1 MAAGAL
7 AVSLTAAWYVSAHG
21 LTLSHYDAKAHLVV
35 ARRIFDSLTPGWR
48 QIGAVWLP
56 LPHLLNAVPVQLD
69 AWYRTGLS
77 GVLISMV
84 SFVAAT
90 TGLVA
95 LVLRVTGSRL
105 AAVAAAV
112 VFAGNP
118 NLLYLQSTPMTEPLL
133 LGLLVAG
140 VERLHRWLD
149 APDRRTATQ
158 AGWALLGACLT
169 RYEAWPATA
178 AALGLAALLVWSRN
192 GAIRAT
198 AELGR
203 IALFPLAAGLGFLVL
218 SRATV
223 GEWFVTGGFFLPEN
237 PAHGRPLAA
246 VGQVA
251 WGIWRLVGPL
261 TLAAGAAG
269 AALLVSAAV
278 RRRPSGSGA
287 VALALAACAALP
299 WYAFVSGH
307 PFRIRYMVVLV
318 AVVAASAGSLVGL
331 APRRLRP
338 VLAALVVAA
347 AVWET
352 PPLSPAAPMVIEAQW
367 DRANSVRRGT
377 VTRCLVSGFVRPDHK
392 ILASMGSLAH
402 YMQELSHQ
410 GFVLSD
416 FVHEGLGD
424 LWQETLRSPRSH
436 VQWILFEE
444 KAEGGDMLTA
454 RRRASPSFVAG
465 FERVCEAGGVALY
478 RRVEALGPRADGRG
492 PPLPCD
498 RLCRGAPGTGN
509 RAGDEAGRGRPFR
522 LPAATP

>member
-1 MAAGAL
+1 VAAGAL
-7 AVSLTAAWYVSAHG
+7 AVSVTAAWSVWAHG

-56 LPHLLNAVPVQLD
+56 LPHLLNALPVQVD

-77 GVLISMV
+77 GVVISMV

-90 TGLVA
+90 TGLAA

-105 AAVAAAV
+105 AALAAAAV
-112 VFAGNP
+112 FASDP

-133 LGLLVAG
+133 LGLLVVA
-140 VERLHRWLD
+140 VERLHRWID

-158 AGWALLGACLT
+158 AGWAFFGACLT

-178 AALGLAALLVWSRN
+178 AALGLAALLTWSRR
-192 GAIRAT
+192 GTLRAT
-198 AELGR
+198 AGLGR

-223 GEWFVTGGFFLPEN
+223 GEWFVTGGFFVPEN

-246 VGQVA
+246 AGQVA
-251 WGIWRLVGPL
+251 WGLWRLVGPL

-269 AALLVSAAV
+269 ATLLVAAAV
-278 RRRPSGSGA
+278 RRRPWGSGA
-287 VALALAACAALP
+287 VVLGLAACAALP

-318 AVVAASAGSLVGL
+318 ATVAACAGSLVGL
-331 APRRLRP
+331 AARRLRP

-367 DRANSVRRGT
+367 DRANAVRRRT
-377 VTRCLVSGFVRPDHK
+377 VTHCLAGGFVRPDHK

-416 FVHEGLGD
+416 FIHEGVGD

-444 KAEGGDMLTA
+444 KAEGGDVLAA
-454 RRRASPSFVAG
+454 RRRASPWFAAG

-478 RRVEALGPRADGRG
+478 RRVETAEARG
-492 PPLPCD
+492 D
-498 RLCRGAPGTGN
+498 E
-509 RAGDEAGRGRPFR
+509 RAGDPGSLGSAGSSG
-522 LPAATP
+522 AATAFRPPE